1 MENKPKTQQEIEQEI
16 LELNE
21 QFSAFLHAK
30 GITAR
35 FKLALNNMS
44 ESAKKQHSADVAEF
58 EEIKVQSAEDNKEF
72 AEFLRSKGIKTKY
85 KLVIENIKNSAK
97 AAPANTA
104 SQIAKVQAKTQ
115 AAVAHANAISKK

>member
-16 LELNE
+16 LELNK

-58 EEIKVQSAEDNKEF
+58 EAIKVQ
-72 AEFLRSKGIKTKY
+72 
-85 KLVIENIKNSAK
+85 V
-97 AAPANTA
+97 
-104 SQIAKVQAKTQ
+104 KTQ
-115 AAVAHANAISKK
+115 AAVARANAISKK